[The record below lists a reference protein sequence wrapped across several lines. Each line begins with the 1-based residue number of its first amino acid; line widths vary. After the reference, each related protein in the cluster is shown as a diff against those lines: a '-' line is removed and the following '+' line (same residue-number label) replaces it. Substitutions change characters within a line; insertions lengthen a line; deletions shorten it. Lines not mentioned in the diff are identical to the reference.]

1 MPITYHHG
9 AFPPSALDW
18 KALIPLLGPTS
29 AAIARYDG
37 ALAVIPNPDL
47 LLSPL
52 TSREAVLSSSI
63 EGTHATMGEVL
74 SLEAGAEELLPAERR
89 GDIFEVFNYR
99 AAMREAQS
107 LLDELPLSQRVMCAA
122 HRVLMAGVRGGDK
135 APGEYRR
142 IPVWI
147 GPDRHDASTARY
159 VPVGAG
165 DLPAAMGEW
174 EKYLHAD
181 EADLL
186 VQLAVAHAEFESL
199 HPFLDGNGRVGRML
213 IPLYLWQQGL
223 IRAPLFYMSGYFE
236 ANRGAYYDG
245 LLSVSR
251 DRDWTAWCKYFLE
264 ALRAQAEANH
274 AVVMAIVDLYAKL
287 KRDTVEW
294 SHSQYAVQ
302 ALDWMFGRPIFKST
316 DFVANAGIPPPTA
329 KRLLAVF
336 RERGLFS
343 VLIEG
348 RGRRSSVFALKALL
362 NVAEGEEV
370 FK

>member
-1 MPITYHHG
+1 MPIGYHTG
-9 AFPPSALDW
+9 DFPPTAIDW
-18 KALIPLLGPTS
+18 KALIPLIGPTA

-37 ALAVIPNPDL
+37 VLAAIPNADL

-52 TSREAVLSSSI
+52 TSQEAVLSSSI

-74 SLEAGAEELLPAERR
+74 SLEAGAEELLPGERR
-89 GDIFEVFNYR
+89 GEIFEVFNYR
-99 AAMREAQS
+99 AAMREAQN
-107 LLDELPLSQRVMCAA
+107 LMRTLPLSQRVISAA
-122 HRVLMAGVRGGDK
+122 HRVLMDGVRGGNK

-159 VPVGAG
+159 VPINAAE
-165 DLPAAMGEW
+165 LPAAMGTW

-181 EADLL
+181 EPDRL
-186 VQLAVAHAEFESL
+186 VQLAVMHAEFESL

-213 IPLYLWQQGL
+213 IPLFLWQWGL
-223 IRAPLFYMSGYFE
+223 IREPLFYMSGYFE

-251 DRDWTAWCKYFLE
+251 DRDWTAWCRYFLE
-264 ALRAQAEANH
+264 ALRAQAESNH
-274 AVVMAIVDLYAKL
+274 KLVMAVLELYARL
-287 KRDTVEW
+287 KHDAVAW

-316 DFVANAGIPPPTA
+316 DFVANAGIPAPTA

-336 RERGLFS
+336 KAHGMFS

-348 RGRRSSVFALKALL
+348 RGRRNSVFALKSLL
-362 NVAEGEEV
+362 NVAEGKEI
-370 FK
+370 FR